1 MEKASSSGLFARG
14 RTIYWPYNEINPL
27 IERTTNVDTN
37 DYDLALADAIML
49 DADQPEDISFGREV
63 TKTLIVSTATSAAV
77 FGGIVVIPM
86 AIAAVSRWFARKK
99 NADVVDGEV
108 ISTTDV
114 PSQKA

>member
-1 MEKASSSGLFARG
+1 MA
-14 RTIYWPYNEINPL
+14 
-27 IERTTNVDTN
+27 TN

-86 AIAAVSRWFARKK
+86 AIAAASRWFARKK
-99 NADVVDGEV
+99 NADVIEGEV
-108 ISTTDV
+108 TSTTDV